1 MDRKRGC
8 EQSLLHRQKRVQPQL
23 QGGSDL
29 ECSCVLILPTR
40 VVFRNGAGCKASG
53 FMPCLDMPI
62 DTQWFNDRILA
73 QKTSQR
79 KLAKLM
85 GLDASALSLSF
96 RGKRKLSIEEASQL
110 AVLLN
115 ASLPEV
121 LTAMGAPPAADRV
134 KIIGYIAGDCSV
146 QLEADGIHETV
157 ALPPNLPQ
165 DTVALQAHTARTSQ
179 HPIDGWL
186 YFISESKCR
195 PEQTIGTVSVCAVK
209 NNGLLIGHVE
219 RGYRAGT
226 YNLMLNTG
234 ETKKNLELAWA
245 CPILWIKTTTGN

>member
-1 MDRKRGC
+1 
-8 EQSLLHRQKRVQPQL
+8 
-23 QGGSDL
+23 
-29 ECSCVLILPTR
+29 
-40 VVFRNGAGCKASG
+40 
-53 FMPCLDMPI
+53 MPI

-73 QKTSQR
+73 QHTSQR

-85 GLDASALSLSF
+85 GIDSSALSLAL
-96 RGKRKLSIEEASQL
+96 RGKRKLSIDEASQL

-115 ASLPEV
+115 SSLQEV
-121 LTAMGAPPAADRV
+121 LTAAGAPPAADRV
-134 KIIGYIAGDCSV
+134 RIIGYINGDCGV

-195 PEQTIGTVSVCAVK
+195 PEQTIGTVALCAVK

-234 ETKKNLELAWA
+234 ETKKNLELAWS